1 MVTTIDQEMGL
12 MKKQESEPVPSRRL
26 RGIKS
31 RFKLLTLRSRANKT
45 LVIKTIKDH
54 KWRVENSIQ
63 MPKILKIWRW
73 NRTSAE
79 VLGTTKRAD
88 LAALE
93 MMKKTAAAIRSPD
106 PSQLSTAAAKTKY
119 LKERDWKMRLNR
131 MQT

>member
-1 MVTTIDQEMGL
+1 
-12 MKKQESEPVPSRRL
+12 
-26 RGIKS
+26 
-31 RFKLLTLRSRANKT
+31 LLTLKSRANKT

-54 KWRVENSIQ
+54 KWRVKNLIQ
-63 MPKILKIWRW
+63 MPKILKIWKW

-79 VLGTTKRAD
+79 VLRTTKRAD

-106 PSQLSTAAAKTKY
+106 LSRLSTAAAKTKY
-119 LKERDWKMRLNR
+119 LEKRNWKIQLNR

>member
-1 MVTTIDQEMGL
+1 MTTIDKEMGL
-12 MKKQESEPVPSRRL
+12 MKEQKSNPVPSRRL
-26 RGIKS
+26 RGIKT
-31 RFKLLTLRSRANKT
+31 RFKLLTLKSRANKT

-54 KWRVENSIQ
+54 KWRVKNLIQ
-63 MPKILKIWRW
+63 MPKILKIWKW

-79 VLGTTKRAD
+79 VLRTTKRAD

-106 PSQLSTAAAKTKY
+106 LSRLSTAAAKTKY
-119 LKERDWKMRLNR
+119 LEKRNWKIQLNR

>member
-1 MVTTIDQEMGL
+1 LVTTIDKEMGL
-12 MKKQESEPVPSRRL
+12 MKEQKSNPVPSRRL
-26 RGIKS
+26 RGIKT
-31 RFKLLTLRSRANKT
+31 RFKLLTLKSRANKT

-54 KWRVENSIQ
+54 KWRVKNLIQ
-63 MPKILKIWRW
+63 MPKILKIWKW

-79 VLGTTKRAD
+79 VLRTTKRAD

-106 PSQLSTAAAKTKY
+106 LSRLSTAAAKTKY
-119 LKERDWKMRLNR
+119 LEKRNWKIQLNR

>member
-1 MVTTIDQEMGL
+1 MVTTIDKEMGL
-12 MKKQESEPVPSRRL
+12 MKEQKSNPVPSRRL
-26 RGIKS
+26 RGIKT
-31 RFKLLTLRSRANKT
+31 RFKLLTLKSRANKT

-54 KWRVENSIQ
+54 KWRVKNLIQ
-63 MPKILKIWRW
+63 MPKILKIWKW

-79 VLGTTKRAD
+79 VLRTTKRAD

-106 PSQLSTAAAKTKY
+106 LSRLSTAAAKTKY
-119 LKERDWKMRLNR
+119 LEKRNWKIQLNR

>member
-1 MVTTIDQEMGL
+1 MTTIDKEMGL
-12 MKKQESEPVPSRRL
+12 MKEQKSNPVPRRRL
-26 RGIKS
+26 RGIKT
-31 RFKLLTLRSRANKT
+31 RFKLLTLKSRANKT

-54 KWRVENSIQ
+54 KWRVKNLIQ
-63 MPKILKIWRW
+63 MPKILKIWKW

-106 PSQLSTAAAKTKY
+106 LSQLSTAAAKTKY
-119 LKERDWKMRLNR
+119 LEKRNWKIQLNR